1 MPLYEYKCKSC
12 GTLFEVRQ
20 KFVDEPLKTHD
31 ACGGEVER
39 LISVPSLNFKG
50 TGWYVTDYGTKSANG
65 KSSHEKS
72 NKDSHKE
79 SGSGDSATKS
89 ESKSETKSE
98 AKSESKSESKSETKS
113 ESKPAAPASSSS
125 DKKS

>member
-31 ACGGEVER
+31 VCGGEVER

-50 TGWYVTDYGTKSANG
+50 TGWYVTDYGNKSANG

-79 SGSGDSATKS
+79 SGSGDSAT
-89 ESKSETKSE
+89 
-98 AKSESKSESKSETKS
+98 
-113 ESKPAAPASSSS
+113 
-125 DKKS
+125 